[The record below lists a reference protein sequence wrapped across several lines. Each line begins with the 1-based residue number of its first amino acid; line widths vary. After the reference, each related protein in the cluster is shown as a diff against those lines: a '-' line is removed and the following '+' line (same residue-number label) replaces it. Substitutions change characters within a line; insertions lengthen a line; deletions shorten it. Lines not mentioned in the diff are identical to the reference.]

1 MKVKSLFLSMCAIA
15 ALASCSQNDELA
27 PGGSDAAEAK
37 VTLQLKG
44 DGVATR
50 AVGDEEEATEAG
62 ATAKDVTVFFF
73 TGAGSLVGS
82 PQYKNVTSG
91 TSITCKTTTDATQVV
106 VIANLGK
113 DETAAGGLLAGVHS
127 LQDLKA
133 KTVSSI
139 TTAAGAGGASTVN
152 QTQANL
158 SMSGI
163 GEITMSGVT
172 GTATV
177 SLHFLS
183 ARINTVSI
191 EWLSTNEN
199 QGYTTDLVNNATKW
213 WTIKQVY
220 LMMAQTESLFLPSDV
235 TATANTWTGS
245 LAPANMKFAGG
256 VAWGT
261 SPWDTAPTTPAPVQ
275 TNDYLVTT
283 IPAVETATPNKI
295 SNVLGTDKSWYV
307 FENPTTS
314 TTPTGLIV
322 EVNWRKVA
330 SPSEIVTKYFTI
342 YFGENKAGGGIQPI
356 LKPGKTYDIALG
368 LKGDFTPGGS
378 GGGGTEDP
386 TKPSV
391 EANVTVTVTPAKW
404 TTTDPIGKD
413 FN

>member
-50 AVGDEEEATEAG
+50 AVGDPED
-62 ATAKDVTVFFF
+62 ATADESKVKDVTVFFF

-82 PQYKNVTSG
+82 PKYEAKATGVSTVTL
-91 TSITCKTTTDATQVV
+91 KTTTDATQVV

-113 DETAAGGLLAGVHS
+113 DETAATGLLAGVHS
-127 LQDLKA
+127 LDDLKA

-139 TTAAGAGGASTVN
+139 TTGATSTVN
-152 QTQANL
+152 QTQTNL
-158 SMSGI
+158 CMSGI
-163 GEITMSGVT
+163 GTIAMTDVT
-172 GTATV
+172 GTAEV
-177 SLHFLS
+177 PLHFLS
-183 ARINTVSI
+183 ARINKVSI
-191 EWLSTNEN
+191 EWLSTNDN
-199 QGYTTDLVNNATKW
+199 QGYTTDLTTNTDKW

-220 LMMAQTESLFLPSDV
+220 LMMAQTESLFLPASV
-235 TATANTWTGS
+235 TAAAWTGS

-261 SPWDTAPTTPAPVQ
+261 APWDTAPAGTSPVQ

-307 FENPTTS
+307 FENPATS
-314 TTPTGLIV
+314 DNKTGLIV

-342 YFGENKAGGGIQPI
+342 YFGENKAGGTTQQPI
-356 LKPGKTYDIALG
+356 LDPGKTYDITLRLNG
-368 LKGDFTPGGS
+368 NFEPGGS
-378 GGGGTEDP
+378 GPGGTEDP

-391 EANVTVTVTPAKW
+391 EANVEVTVTPAKW
-404 TTTDPIGKD
+404 TTTDPIVKD
-413 FN
+413 FD

>member
-27 PGGSDAAEAK
+27 PGGSDASEAK

-50 AVGDEEEATEAG
+50 AAGTEVEATEAG

-82 PQYKNVTSG
+82 PQYKTVTPG

-113 DETAAGGLLAGVHS
+113 DETTASGILAGVQS

-133 KTVSSI
+133 KSVSSI
-139 TTAAGAGGASTVN
+139 ITAAGGASTVN
-152 QTQANL
+152 QNKDNL
-158 SMSGI
+158 YMSGI

-191 EWLSTNEN
+191 EWLTANDN
-199 QGYTTDLVNNATKW
+199 QGYTTDLTTNADKW

-220 LMMAQTESLFLPSDV
+220 LMMAQTESLFLPAN
-235 TATANTWTGS
+235 ATTTTWSGS

-261 SPWDTAPTTPAPVQ
+261 APWTTAPNGTSPVQ
-275 TNDYLVTT
+275 TDGYLVTN
-283 IPAVETATPNKI
+283 IPAVDAAAPNKI

-342 YFGENKAGGGIQPI
+342 YFGENKAGGGTQPI
-356 LKPGKTYDIALG
+356 LEPGKTYDIALG